1 MEITDKNMK
10 KPIIVNLFGGPGS
23 GKSTT
28 AAGVFN
34 KLKLAGVNCE
44 IVTEFAKHVTWKK
57 DLNTLKNQIYVFA
70 KQHDRM
76 FHLKEQVEVIITDS
90 PIIMGLIYTDWN
102 KVSAS
107 FEQLVV
113 DEFERPDAINVNI
126 FINRV
131 KPYNPSGRN
140 QTAEEAIAK
149 DKDIY
154 KLLNKYSIDYTYVD
168 GDEDAAADIA
178 KHVLGMLNVEKTE
191 AISIKISREMIL
203 ELSQMGSEEVTQVIS
218 DIHNIPA
225 DKILSIS
232 TLQESNLTPVLH
244 IKYKI

>member
-1 MEITDKNMK
+1 MK

-57 DLNTLKNQIYVFA
+57 DLNTLRNQIYVFA

-76 FHLKEQVEVIITDS
+76 FHLKEQVDVIITDS
-90 PIIMGLIYTDWN
+90 PIIMGLIYTDWST
-102 KVSAS
+102 VSES

-113 DEFERPDAINVNI
+113 DEFARPDAVNVNI

-131 KPYNPSGRN
+131 KPYNPIGRN
-140 QTAEEAIAK
+140 QTVEEAIAK
-149 DKDIY
+149 DEDIY

-168 GDEDAAADIA
+168 GDEDAARDIT
-178 KHVLGMLNVEKTE
+178 KHILGMLNVEKTE
-191 AISIKISREMIL
+191 AISIKISHEML
-203 ELSQMGSEEVTQVIS
+203 MELTQIGSEEAIQVIS